1 MKTIYLCGGI
11 NKLSD
16 AEAMDWREATKAAL
30 AGQFNFLDPM
40 RNDYRGK
47 EAESVYKIIQGDTE
61 DIRHSDILIVN
72 ANKPSWGTAME
83 LYLANRSCKTTI
95 VVCADDRPSP
105 WLIGHASYLVKTFE
119 DAWRIVGEPK

>member
-16 AEAMDWREATKAAL
+16 ADAKDWREATKTAL

-47 EAESVYKIIQGDTE
+47 EAESVRLIIDGDVA
-61 DIRHSDILIVN
+61 DINASDIILVS
-72 ANKPSWGTAME
+72 AVRPSWGTAME
-83 LYLANRSCKTTI
+83 LFYASTLGKVTVT
-95 VVCADDRPSP
+95 VCPDERPSP
-105 WLIGHASYLVKTFE
+105 WLVGHSAYLVKSFE
-119 DAWRIVGEPK
+119 DAWRIVGEV